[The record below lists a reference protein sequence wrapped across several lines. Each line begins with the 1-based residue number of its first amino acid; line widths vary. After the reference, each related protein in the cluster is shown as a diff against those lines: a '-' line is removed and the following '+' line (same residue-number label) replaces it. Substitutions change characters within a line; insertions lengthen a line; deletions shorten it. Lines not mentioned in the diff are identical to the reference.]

1 MEMRKVGAPALEL
14 SVVNKLLD
22 LLTTDDAFRALFES
36 DTRAALEFA
45 GYVHEA
51 EHVVH
56 PAMCLHVANLAS
68 KEAIASQR
76 TKLTT
81 TLHAI
86 VNFDAPR
93 ELKA

>member
-14 SVVNKLLD
+14 NVVNRLLD
-22 LLTTDDAFRALFES
+22 LLTTDDAFRAIFER
-36 DTRAALEFA
+36 DTPAALEFA
-45 GYVHEA
+45 GYVHVA
-51 EHVVH
+51 DHVVH
-56 PAMCLHVANLAS
+56 PGMCLHTPHLAS

-76 TKLTT
+76 AKLTT